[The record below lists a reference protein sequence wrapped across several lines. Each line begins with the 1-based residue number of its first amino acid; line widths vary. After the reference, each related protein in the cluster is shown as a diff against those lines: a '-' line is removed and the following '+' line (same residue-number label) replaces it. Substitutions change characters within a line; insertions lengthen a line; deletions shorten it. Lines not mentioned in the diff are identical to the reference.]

1 MPVHTIPAAHLH
13 EDLLQIQRE
22 GERIVQVIP
31 NGRRRFTV
39 LTEWPDREIRPAHR
53 LAGFTHAARVGAVE
67 LRAEWDR
74 DPLLHSFLGD
84 QIVVDGDA

>member
-39 LTEWPDREIRPAHR
+39 LTEFPETQTRPHR
-53 LAGFTHAARVGAVE
+53 LEGLSHAARVGAIE

-74 DPLLHSFLGD
+74 DPLLHSFLTD
-84 QIVVDGDA
+84 DVVRDGDA